1 MTTCGTPYW
10 TAPEILL
17 GKVYNESVDAYSY
30 GMVLWELWTC
40 KTPFQGMAAMEVA
53 VQVASGE
60 VSLLACTLHTEAL
73 LLGAMMLYIFASFVC

>member
-1 MTTCGTPYW
+1 M
-10 TAPEILL
+10 
-17 GKVYNESVDAYSY
+17 
-30 GMVLWELWTC
+30 ELWTC